1 MMPPLFRLLGMCCF
15 ALAQAVTMQAGEK
28 LSFDRDIRPILS
40 DKCFRCHG
48 PDEKQREAEL
58 RLDSAEGARSG
69 AGADR
74 PIVPGHPEQ
83 SEVWRRIT
91 AADDDER
98 MPPRSSGKSLTT
110 DDRQKLRQWIEQG
123 AEYESHWSLRPP
135 VKATPPAN
143 RDARWART
151 PIDRFVLARLDRE
164 GLTPRPEADRH
175 TLIRRLSLDLI
186 GLPPSPEE
194 VEAYLSDTRP
204 DAYPRLVDR
213 LLASPH
219 FGERFALDW
228 LDAAR
233 YADTNGYFVDN
244 ERQMWRWRDWVL
256 SAFNQNMPFDQFTVE
271 QLAGDLLPQATLEQQ
286 IASGFHRNHPVT
298 YETGIIDEEYRV
310 EYVCDRVETTA
321 AVWLGLTL
329 GCARCHDHKYDPL
342 SQRDFYR
349 LFAFFNNLPEKGNT
363 GRDGN
368 ADPQIAAPL
377 NEQTVRLNELQANA
391 AECEAAF
398 SQHATAIAHAQAK
411 WRQTAA
417 QTLPVIAP
425 SLATVACE
433 PSPVATVRPRGKV
446 EFVPGITAQAASLDG
461 DSWLEFDAPLA
472 PERDRPFAAAAW
484 FLAHAEPAAIL
495 CRFDDRDDMRGFNV
509 MIEKSMLVVQL
520 MHRNEGESILLTSL
534 KTVPLRRW
542 HHVAVC
548 YDGGGR
554 ARGVAVYLDGRPLE
568 MKVVYDTLD
577 GSIAVESP
585 WRLGRR
591 SEGYGFK
598 GLVDEARLYDRALTA
613 GEVAAL
619 FTAERLKYLLDT
631 PDDKHTP
638 QESDELRDYFL
649 TRAAGEPLRGDYRR
663 LVEARREL
671 AAFQATVP
679 TAMVMRELAQPR
691 ETFVL
696 ARGQY
701 DRPQERVEAGVPAV
715 LPPMPADAK
724 ADRLALARWLVDR
737 QHPLTARVI
746 VKRFWH
752 HYFGQGLVGTLNDFG
767 SQGEPPSHPELLDW
781 LAVEFMESGWDIKA
795 LGRLIVTSAVYR
807 QTSDAPPE
815 LIARDPDNRL
825 LARGPRYRLPA
836 ELVRDQALAAA
847 GLLTRTLGGPSV
859 KPYQPEGLWEA
870 VSYGGEQSYQQ
881 DHGAELYRRGLYTFW
896 KRQSPPPALLAFD
909 APTRET
915 CVVRRSRTNTPLQ
928 ALVVL
933 NDPTYVEAARKLA
946 ERVLKSDRQ
955 SDDDRLR
962 AMFMLVASRPPDS
975 AEHAE
980 LAQLLARQLAKY
992 RGDPRQAEALLAVGE
1007 SPSDGSLEPAQLA
1020 AWTIVA
1026 HALLNLDETL
1036 CKN

>member
-58 RLDSAEGARSG
+58 RLDSG

-110 DDRQKLRQWIEQG
+110 DDLQKLRQWIEQG

-143 RDARWART
+143 RDARWSRT

-219 FGERFALDW
+219 FGERFALNW

-377 NEQTVRLNELQANA
+377 NEQTVRLNELQAKA

-398 SQHATAIAHAQAK
+398 AQHAPDIAQAQAK

-433 PSPVATVRPRGKV
+433 PSPVATVRTHGKV

-495 CRFDDRDDMRGFNV
+495 CRFDDRNDMRGFNV

-577 GSIAVESP
+577 GSIAVENP

-613 GEVAAL
+613 DEVAAL
-619 FTAERLKYLLDT
+619 FTAERLRYLLDT
-631 PDDKHTP
+631 PDDKRTP
-638 QESDELRDYFL
+638 QESDEMRDYFL
-649 TRAAGEPLRGDYRR
+649 THAAGEPLRGDYRR

-715 LPPMPADAK
+715 LPPLPVDAM

-746 VKRFWH
+746 VNRFWH

-795 LGRLIVTSAVYR
+795 LGRLIVESAVYR

-881 DHGAELYRRGLYTFW
+881 DHGADLYRRGLYTFW
-896 KRQSPPPALLAFD
+896 KRQSPPPSLLAFD

-955 SDDDRLR
+955 TDDDRLR
-962 AMFMLVASRPPDS
+962 AMFMLVVSRPPDA

-980 LAQLLARQLAKY
+980 LARLLARQLAKY
-992 RGDPRQAEALLAVGE
+992 RSDPRQAEALLSVGE

-1026 HALLNLDETL
+1026 HALLNLDEAL
-1036 CKN
+1036 CKD